1 MSYQTVRGRK
11 VRFALVGLGETASDH
26 LDALQKHSDRCEIVD
41 ICDFSSDAL
50 AASLRDTQANGHTNL
65 NGLLSASTADCV
77 VLTTRSE
84 FHPAQAIR
92 IATSGRHVVTESP
105 LATTWKDGRSIV
117 EACDA
122 AGVRLFIAERHQPDA
137 TLQQVKQA
145 IDDKRFG
152 AIYAVAFNV
161 SETPPQDG
169 SDIAEDPLAD
179 LASYY
184 IGLLSWLIGPVE
196 SVMAFKSTLAHASK
210 IDGSKAVALRWR
222 SGALGTLNMT
232 FGTSP
237 YRVPNR
243 ITILGENGT
252 VRVAG
257 SGGTFEIEYWEFADR
272 QPANDVISRMDRDAR
287 ASAAFDY
294 VAYYDNVIR
303 TLNGDAEPDTK
314 ADERLKALELA
325 TAVYLSARDGKCVAL
340 PLLP

>member
-26 LDALQKHSDRCEIVD
+26 LDALKEHSDRCEIVD
-41 ICDFSSDAL
+41 LCDFSSDTL
-50 AASLRDTQANGHTNL
+50 AEELRRTKANGHTTL

-105 LATTWKDGRSIV
+105 LATTWKEGRSIV

-122 AGVRLFIAERHQPDA
+122 AGVRLFIVEKHQPDA
-137 TLQQVKQA
+137 TLQLVKRA
-145 IDDKRFG
+145 IDEKRFG
-152 AIYAVAFNV
+152 AIYAIAFNV

-169 SDIAEDPLAD
+169 SDVAQGPLAD

-184 IGLLSWLIGPVE
+184 IGLLSWMVGPVE

-243 ITILGENGT
+243 ITVLGENGT

-257 SGGTFEIEYWEFADR
+257 SEGMFEIEYWEFADKR
-272 QPANDVISRMDRDAR
+272 PVDEVISRTDPETHT
-287 ASAAFDY
+287 SAPFDY
-294 VAYYDNVIR
+294 AAYYDNVIR
-303 TLNGDAEPDTK
+303 TLNSEAGPETE

-340 PLLP
+340 PLMP